1 MDIKIHPRSLSLP
14 VEGMTCAACSTRLER
29 QLAKL
34 PGVASAQVNLATE
47 RAELS
52 FDPAALGGADIAEA
66 IRKAGF
72 SVPSQSIELAIEGM
86 TCAACSTRLE
96 KQLAKVAGVET
107 AQVNLA
113 TERATVTVRAGVAG
127 VADLIAAVERT
138 GFKAKA
144 IENQDAR
151 LAEEE
156 VEVARRQRRDLLVL
170 VASMLLTLPFFVQ
183 MGYMVAGRHD
193 MMMPAWVQFLL
204 ATPVQFIAGARFY
217 GPAWK
222 ALRAGSGNM
231 DLLVALGTTAAWGLS
246 VYLLAVVPA
255 DSLGHADSYFE
266 ASAAVISLVLLG
278 RYLES
283 RAKRSTTAAIRALMR
298 LRPDTARVL
307 RDGREVEIPAS
318 LVAVGDLVVVRP
330 GERLPVDGVVV
341 EGASQ
346 ADESLLTGESL
357 PVPKEVGDTVTGGA
371 INGDGLL
378 QVRATAV
385 GADSVLARIVR
396 LVQDAQASKAP
407 VQHLVD
413 KVSAIFV
420 PTVIAIAVLA
430 WLKDYSAG
438 WGMEVSI
445 VTAVTVL
452 VVACPC
458 ALGLATPTAIMV
470 GTGAAARAGI
480 LIKDA
485 EALEQA
491 HRLDTVVF
499 DKTGTL
505 TEGRPKVRE
514 IVALDGDADGLLR
527 LAAAAQKGSEHL
539 LGKAILERA
548 AGMDLPA
555 VAGFRAVPG
564 MGLEASVEGHDLL
577 VGNRRLMTER
587 GLDIGVLDARAVA
600 LEEEGMTAMWVSVDG
615 SPAGLIAAADRPKAE
630 AAEAVARLKALG
642 IRSVL
647 LTGDNARAA
656 AVVAREV
663 GIEDVLAEVLPA
675 DKARE
680 IERLKALGRVVAM
693 VGDGVNDAPA
703 LAAAHV
709 GIAMGTGT
717 DVAMHAAG
725 ITLMRGRPDLVADA
739 VRASKATY
747 GKIRQNLFWAFVYNV
762 VMIPLSV
769 FGILTPVMAGA
780 AMAMSSFSVVSNSL
794 LLKRWRPLS
803 GH

>member
-1 MDIKIHPRSLSLP
+1 MTPDIARRSLSLP

-34 PGVASAQVNLATE
+34 PGMAAAQVNLASE
-47 RAELS
+47 QAEVT
-52 FDPAALGGADIAEA
+52 FDAATLAAGDIADA

-72 SVPSQSIELAIEGM
+72 SVPDRTLELAIDGM

-96 KQLAKVAGVET
+96 KQLSRLPGVS
-107 AQVNLA
+107 AARVNLA
-113 TERATVTVRAGVAG
+113 TERATVTSDGGIVG
-127 VADLIAAVERT
+127 VADVVAAVERA
-138 GFKAKA
+138 GFKARV
-144 IENQDAR
+144 IESPDAR

-156 VEVARRQRRDLLVL
+156 AEIARRQRRDLAML
-170 VASMLLTLPFFVQ
+170 AGSALLTLPFFVQ
-183 MGYMVAGRHD
+183 MAYMVAGRHD
-193 MMMPAWVQFLL
+193 MMMPGWLQFLL
-204 ATPVQFIAGARFY
+204 ATPVQFVAGARFY
-217 GPAWK
+217 APAWK

-246 VYLLAVVPA
+246 VYLLGVAPA
-255 DSLGHADSYFE
+255 DASDHVHSYFE
-266 ASAAVISLVLLG
+266 ASASVITLVLLG
-278 RYLES
+278 RFLEA
-283 RAKRSTTAAIRALMR
+283 RAKRSTTAAIRALMH
-298 LRPDTARVL
+298 LRPETARVL
-307 RDGREVEIPAS
+307 RDGREVEVPAS
-318 LVAVGDLVVVRP
+318 LVAVGDEVVVRP
-330 GERLPVDGVVV
+330 GERLPVDGVVTDGITQV
-341 EGASQ
+341 
-346 ADESLLTGESL
+346 DESLLTGESL
-357 PVPKEVGDTVTGGA
+357 PAGKGVGDAVTGGA
-371 INGDGLL
+371 INGDGLIR
-378 QVRATAV
+378 VRATAV

-413 KVSAIFV
+413 KVSAVFV
-420 PTVIAIAVLA
+420 PTVIAIAAAA

-438 WGMEVSI
+438 WGMEAAI

-470 GTGAAARAGI
+470 GTGAAARGGI

-505 TEGRPKVRE
+505 TEGRPRVLE

-527 LAAAAQKGSEHL
+527 LAAAAQQGSEHL
-539 LGKAILERA
+539 LGRAVLERA
-548 AGMDLPA
+548 AGVALPTVTA
-555 VAGFRAVPG
+555 FRGLPG
-564 MGLEASVEGHDLL
+564 LGLEAEVMGRSLV
-577 VGNRRLMTER
+577 VGNRRLMAER
-587 GLDIGVLDARAVA
+587 VFDMSALAERAER
-600 LEEEGMTAMWVSVDG
+600 LEEQGMTVMWVAVDG
-615 SPAGLIAAADRPKAE
+615 RIAGLLAAADRPKAG
-630 AAEAVARLKALG
+630 AAQAVARLKAMG
-642 IRSVL
+642 IEPVL
-647 LTGDNARAA
+647 LTGDNRRAA
-656 AVVAREV
+656 EVVAREV
-663 GIEDVLAEVLPA
+663 GIERVLAEVLPA
-675 DKARE
+675 DKAGE
-680 IERLKALGRVVAM
+680 VKRLKAQGRTVAM

-725 ITLMRGRPDLVADA
+725 ITLMRGNPALVADA
-739 VRASKATY
+739 IRVSQATY
-747 GKIRQNLFWAFVYNV
+747 SKIRQNLFWAFVYNL

-769 FGILTPVMAGA
+769 FGVLTPVMAGA

-794 LLKRWRPLS
+794 LLRRWRVET

>member
-1 MDIKIHPRSLSLP
+1 MDIKIHLRSLSLP

-34 PGVASAQVNLATE
+34 PGVAAAQVNLATE
-47 RAELS
+47 RAEVS
-52 FDPAALGGADIAEA
+52 FDSASLEGAAIAEA

-72 SVPSQSIELAIEGM
+72 SVPSQAIELAIEGM

-96 KQLAKVAGVET
+96 RQLAKVPGVES

-113 TERATVTVRAGVAG
+113 TERANVTVQGGVAG

-156 VEVARRQRRDLLVL
+156 QEVARRQRRDLLVL
-170 VASMLLTLPFFVQ
+170 AGSALLTLPFFVQ
-183 MGYMVAGRHD
+183 MAYMAVGRHD
-193 MMMPAWVQFLL
+193 MMMPGWVQLLL
-204 ATPVQFIAGARFY
+204 ATPVQFVAGARFY

-231 DLLVALGTTAAWGLS
+231 DLLVALGTTAAWALS

-255 DSLGHADSYFE
+255 DSFGHTDSYFE
-266 ASAAVISLVLLG
+266 ASAAVITLVLLG

-283 RAKRSTTAAIRALMR
+283 RAKRSTTAAIRALMH

-307 RDGREVEIPAS
+307 RDGREVEVPAS

-330 GERLPVDGVVV
+330 GERLPVDGIVL
-341 EGASQ
+341 EGSSQ

-357 PVPKEVGDTVTGGA
+357 PVAKGPGDAVTGGA

-385 GADSVLARIVR
+385 GADSVLSRIVR

-413 KVSAIFV
+413 KVAAIFV
-420 PTVIAIAVLA
+420 PTVIAIAALA

-485 EALEQA
+485 EALEFA

-505 TEGRPKVRE
+505 TEGRPQVRE
-514 IVALDGDADGLLR
+514 IVTLDGDAEGLLR
-527 LAAAAQKGSEHL
+527 RAAAAQQGSEHL
-539 LGKAILERA
+539 LAKAILEKA
-548 AGMDLPA
+548 AGLALPP
-555 VAGFRAVPG
+555 VANFRALPG
-564 MGLEASVEGHDLL
+564 MGLEAEVEGRSLV
-577 VGNRRLMTER
+577 VGNRRLMKER
-587 GLDIGVLDARAVA
+587 GLDTAVLDERAAA
-600 LEEEGMTAMWVSVDG
+600 LEDRGMTVMWVAVDG
-615 SPAGLIAAADRPKAE
+615 APAGLIAAADQPKAE
-630 AAEAVARLKALG
+630 AAEAVARLKDLG

-656 AVVAREV
+656 AAVAREV
-663 GIEDVLAEVLPA
+663 GIDEVLAEVLPA
-675 DKARE
+675 DKAKE
-680 IERLKALGRVVAM
+680 VERLKAEGRIVAM

-725 ITLMRGRPDLVADA
+725 ITLMRGQPVLVADA

-747 GKIRQNLFWAFVYNV
+747 AKIRQNLFWAFVYNV

-794 LLKRWRPLS
+794 LLKRWRPHT